1 MTGSVKDNMLVKVCE
16 YITETGGHET
26 VKITNTTA
34 TDTSEPSCIPVC
46 YPPADMGQIKY
57 IHDLRQLYG

>member
-1 MTGSVKDNMLVKVCE
+1 MTGTVKGNMLVKVCE
-16 YITETGGHET
+16 YITETEGHET

-46 YPPADMGQIKY
+46 YPPADMGQITY